1 MRLRR
6 WSAVVLVVLAGGCR
20 YQLPDLPR
28 QMLAE
33 PAAADVEMVI
43 YLVGDAGNST
53 IERYPV
59 IERLRQD
66 VEDWSGRLRADTSV
80 IVLWLGDNIYPDG
93 LDSRDEPAWE
103 RDSAVLQGQ
112 VDVVAGP
119 NARRRA
125 VGLFM
130 AGNHDWGDARGPDGV
145 ARLHEQE
152 LFLQRA
158 HARGVRVE
166 LQPEAGE
173 PGPALLDVGRRLR
186 LLIYD
191 TPWWLLAT
199 DQSRKARVFR
209 QTEDALRSAGER
221 IVIFASH
228 HPYSSASSHGGH
240 VAFWRTLGVRFL
252 LARSGAILQDL
263 NSVPYREFTTSLLEA
278 FRAGPPFI
286 WAGGHDHNLQVIRH
300 EALGEP
306 RWSLVSGSG
315 SKVSRVGHIEG
326 MQYRHA
332 APGYMKL
339 FMRRDGT
346 VELFVVAA
354 PGRSSLS
361 CLGEGEALR
370 ECMTKT
376 VAGFETTFGARL
388 R

>member
-1 MRLRR
+1 MSGRGYLIAAC
-6 WSAVVLVVLAGGCR
+6 AVWLAGC
-20 YQLPDLPR
+20 QKDLPDLPR
-28 QMLAE
+28 QMMPE
-33 PAAADVEMVI
+33 PPAADVEMVI
-43 YLVGDAGNST
+43 FLVGDAGDAT
-53 IERYPV
+53 IERFPV

-66 VEDWSGRLRADTSV
+66 VEEWSGRLREDTSV
-80 IVLWLGDNIYPDG
+80 IVLWLGDNVYPDG

-130 AGNHDWGDARGPDGV
+130 AGNHDWGDARGPEGV
-145 ARLHEQE
+145 SRLHEQE
-152 LFLQRA
+152 LFLERA
-158 HARGVRVE
+158 SGRGVRVE

-221 IVIFASH
+221 TVIFASH

-240 VAFWRTLGVRFL
+240 VAFWKTLGVRFL

-286 WAGGHDHNLQVIRH
+286 WAGGHDHSLQVIRH
-300 EALGEP
+300 EEPGEP

-315 SKVSRVGHIEG
+315 SKVSRIGHMEG

-339 FMRRDGT
+339 FVHLDGS
-346 VELFVVAA
+346 VDLFVVAA

-370 ECMTKT
+370 ECMTRT